1 MSRRCCI
8 GIAVLTLFTIII
20 VGSVIYVTSGHHP
33 AAPAPQPP
41 PKKTQPIFGPTSVSV
56 EQACQATT
64 DPYGCGATLSSPRS
78 YPSDPPIYYAPTEI
92 LELATRICIRNVKVA
107 QSVIANILKN
117 ATNDQKVSL
126 LFFSYC
132 NSFIFCQNVF
142 GCNFFVLVSLV
153 GFLPTVGSRMT
164 DDFRKSCVV
173 PSLLER

>member
-1 MSRRCCI
+1 MSRRYCV

-20 VGSVIYVTSGHHP
+20 AGSVIYLTSGHHP

-41 PKKTQPIFGPTSVSV
+41 PKKTQPVFGPTSVSV

-107 QSVIANILKN
+107 QSVIADILKN

-132 NSFIFCQNVF
+132 NSFIFCRKVLAAIFCF
-142 GCNFFVLVSLV
+142 G
-153 GFLPTVGSRMT
+153 
-164 DDFRKSCVV
+164 
-173 PSLLER
+173 